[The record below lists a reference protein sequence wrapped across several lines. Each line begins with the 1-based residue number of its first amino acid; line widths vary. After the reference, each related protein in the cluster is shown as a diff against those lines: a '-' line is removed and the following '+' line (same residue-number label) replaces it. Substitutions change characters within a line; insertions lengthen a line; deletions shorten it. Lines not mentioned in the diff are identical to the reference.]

1 MCRIYKP
8 NSPEKFFQLY
18 SIKFYLPTISDTA
31 CSGTNIAGVTAKS
44 RIMETSKNKN
54 TAAGCADKN
63 MPENQT
69 PTSHEQPMHIPSVT
83 QITPENSTLSG
94 KKITPTAKS
103 ESPSQ
108 QELEQ
113 DVAATN
119 PSVESMESRG

>member
-1 MCRIYKP
+1 
-8 NSPEKFFQLY
+8 
-18 SIKFYLPTISDTA
+18 
-31 CSGTNIAGVTAKS
+31 
-44 RIMETSKNKN
+44 MEISKNKN

-63 MPENQT
+63 LPKNQT

>member
-1 MCRIYKP
+1 M
-8 NSPEKFFQLY
+8 
-18 SIKFYLPTISDTA
+18 SIISETT
-31 CSGTNIAGVTAKS
+31 CSGTNIANVTAKS

-54 TAAGCADKN
+54 TSAGCADKN
-63 MPENQT
+63 LPKNQT

-83 QITPENSTLSG
+83 QITPENSASSSEKIKPTG
-94 KKITPTAKS
+94 KN

-119 PSVESMESRG
+119 PSVESMQSRG